1 MYRLAAALL
10 QLRVVVASLLLAMS
24 AGSVH
29 AEQEPARKDAAE
41 AVGEGNTSRWL
52 DYYRRERG
60 QDWSAPPAAETKTPA
75 RADNDAPHPQPAVE
89 PAGSRP
95 NRP

>member
-1 MYRLAAALL
+1 MQLRLAI
-10 QLRVVVASLLLAMS
+10 ASLVLAMS
-24 AGSVH
+24 AGSVQ

-60 QDWSAPPAAETKTPA
+60 QDWSAPPATEKQTPA
-75 RADNDAPHPQPAVE
+75 RAGNDAPQPQPAAD
-89 PAGSRP
+89 PAESRP